1 MKKNFYLQHPL
12 MAMNDPR
19 MQHLIDMEGL
29 KGIGAYWIII
39 EKLSLLPEPR
49 ADFEYLRPFFH
60 KKTPFNYLK
69 KIILEYGLF
78 ILEEDEFFLPAEL
91 NPIRN
96 KEKKTAKIVAKNTGK
111 TTQSNTILDENER
124 KTAEKQQNTSDIL
137 PEKSSKNS
145 SKPLLNAI
153 LVKNRGEKKE
163 ENIKDNNI
171 TTSSSLAE
179 RRKSAATTTD
189 EFGNV
194 QMLHRVIPWEES
206 LKNLSEDSC
215 CIDLAYLHCGYGALL
230 KRRFKD
236 AVEYFRRH
244 IILYHKQDN
253 LANEYEV
260 YRYFANFTAAGG
272 RTSGELRNYLLQLD
286 EADRLKHPNIYRYE
300 KLIDGKRTYNGCPL
314 PSDAPPRPND
324 HCLWNDAT
332 RKWV

>member
-19 MQHLIDMEGL
+19 MQHLLDMEGL
-29 KGIGAYWIII
+29 KGLGAYWVII

-49 ADFEYLRPFFH
+49 ADFKYLRPFC
-60 KKTPFNYLK
+60 NK
-69 KIILEYGLF
+69 KIPLGYLQKLILEYELF
-78 ILEEDEFFLPAEL
+78 ILEEDGYFAPAEL
-91 NPIRN
+91 NPVQ
-96 KEKKTAKIVAKNTGK
+96 KKGKKAVKKVAKNTEETVG
-111 TTQSNTILDENER
+111 SNANLAENER
-124 KTAEKQQNTSDIL
+124 KTAGKQRNPSDFSPENL
-137 PEKSSKNS
+137 PESSNKA
-145 SKPLLNAI
+145 LLNGELA
-153 LVKNRGEKKE
+153 KNKCEIKE

-179 RRKSAATTTD
+179 RKKSAAVVAD

-215 CIDLAYLHCGYGALL
+215 YIDLAYLHCGYGALL
-230 KRRFKD
+230 KRRIKD

-253 LANEYEV
+253 LANEHEV

-272 RTSGELRNYLLQLD
+272 RTSRELQNYLLQLD
-286 EADRLKHPNIYRYE
+286 EADRRKHPDAYRYE

-324 HCLWNDAT
+324 HCLWNDAA